1 MVSTTRSPRASLER
15 ELISWQS
22 GESLGVQPFSRIEAE
37 FIRQDGPQS
46 IEIGLE
52 ATGPQ
57 SNRIRKLIT
66 YNRSKIRAG
75 RLVGSFK
82 CVLFEPHDIDLVSGS
97 PGLRRRYL
105 DILLSQLDPSYLV
118 SLSRFSRIVEQRN
131 SLIKSL
137 IRDGH
142 SWRDQATRE
151 QLDYWDN
158 ELVAFGSR
166 ILLRRY
172 RAVASI
178 EVFARNRIEQFTG
191 GSNLTLSY
199 SASGDA
205 YVAGTSGVTRSE
217 DVTLS
222 DIAFAMASQLSNARQ
237 DEFRRGMTMMG
248 PHRDDLCIAVD
259 DIDIGTFGSRGQQR
273 LAAVALKL
281 AESDLILSESGELPA
296 ILLDDVFSEIDSTH
310 RTLMSR
316 AIGDLGAQVI
326 VTATAA
332 DALLARELALPSLAV
347 LEQGEFNWVR

>member
-1 MVSTTRSPRASLER
+1 MVSTTKSPRASLER

-37 FIRQDGPQS
+37 FVRQDGPQS

-57 SNRIRKLIT
+57 SNRVRKLIT
-66 YNRSKIRAG
+66 YNRSKVRAG
-75 RLVGSFK
+75 RVVGAFK
-82 CVLFEPHDIDLVSGS
+82 CVLFEPRDIDLVSGS
-97 PGLRRRYL
+97 PGLRRRFL
-105 DILLSQLDPSYLV
+105 DILLSQLDPTYLQA
-118 SLSRFSRIVEQRN
+118 LSRYSRIVEQRN

-137 IRDGH
+137 IRDGL
-142 SWRDQATRE
+142 SSRDQATRE
-151 QLDYWDN
+151 QLDFWDN

-166 ILLRRY
+166 ILLRRI

-178 EVFARNRIEQFTG
+178 EVFAKNRIEQFTG
-191 GSNLTLSY
+191 GANLTLSY

-205 YVAGTSGVTRSE
+205 FTTEKLGYQWSE
-217 DVTLS
+217 DAMLP
-222 DIAFAMASQLSNARQ
+222 DIAFAMSGQLSNARQ
-237 DEFRRGMTMMG
+237 DEFRRGVTLVG
-248 PHRDDLCIAVD
+248 PHRDDLSVAVD

-296 ILLDDVFSEIDSTH
+296 ILLDDVFSELDATH

-316 AIGDLGAQVI
+316 AIGELGAQVV
-326 VTATAA
+326 VTATAE
-332 DALLARELALPSLAV
+332 DALLAKELALPSLAV
-347 LEQGEFNWVR
+347 LEQGEFSWVR